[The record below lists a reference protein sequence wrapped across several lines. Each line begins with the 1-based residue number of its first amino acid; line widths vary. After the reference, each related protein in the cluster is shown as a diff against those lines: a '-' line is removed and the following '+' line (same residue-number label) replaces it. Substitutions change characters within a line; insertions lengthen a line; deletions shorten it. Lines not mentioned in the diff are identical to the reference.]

1 MFNEIRA
8 AGVIGPQSR
17 SSCREAHL
25 RIGRSLGPAKLMLR
39 SLTDNHAVHLSVRG
53 PAGTVTIITAV
64 ISAIAPFSLVSPV
77 SAVIVAIISVS
88 IIGTIRDARRVIPA
102 RPVSTVVNAS
112 AQDAN

>member
-1 MFNEIRA
+1 MSRL
-8 AGVIGPQSR
+8 AG
-17 SSCREAHL
+17 HL
-25 RIGRSLGPAKLMLR
+25 GRPKAILQL
-39 SLTDNHAVHLSVRG
+39 LTDNHAVHLSVRRS
-53 PAGTVTIITAV
+53 AGAVTMITAV
-64 ISAIAPFSLVSPV
+64 IAAIAPFSLVSPV